1 MDPPKA
7 ITCYSQPLSLTYKD
21 AKMLSRDIS
30 RINKEIKAVL
40 RDYNFEYQSF
50 NPNPLPL
57 CEQGLVKLR
66 ERIVSLHRNHRI
78 SLRPLQ
84 VFELVCETKEFLN
97 FKQELKSFID
107 SLRMEIRIPD
117 EEIEF
122 QSSSTI
128 LKKWIPGLC
137 CYGIIWSPI

>member
-1 MDPPKA
+1 MPRCSPEISLASTRKSKQSSE
-7 ITCYSQPLSLTYKD
+7 ITTLS
-21 AKMLSRDIS
+21 I
-30 RINKEIKAVL
+30 KEIKAVL

>member
-1 MDPPKA
+1 
-7 ITCYSQPLSLTYKD
+7 
-21 AKMLSRDIS
+21 MLSRDIS

-117 EEIEF
+117 EEVEF
-122 QSSSTI
+122 AISSTI
-128 LKKWIPGLC
+128 LKKWIPCLC
-137 CYGIIWSPI
+137 GYGIIW

>member
-1 MDPPKA
+1 MNLPKV
-7 ITCYSQPLSLTYKD
+7 IICYSQPLSLTYKD
-21 AKMLSRDIS
+21 AKILSRDIS

-40 RDYNFEYQSF
+40 RDYNFEYESF

-66 ERIVSLHRNHRI
+66 ERIISLHRNHRI
-78 SLRPLQ
+78 SLLPLQ

-107 SLRMEIRIPD
+107 
-117 EEIEF
+117 
-122 QSSSTI
+122 
-128 LKKWIPGLC
+128 
-137 CYGIIWSPI
+137 

>member
-1 MDPPKA
+1 MNLPKV
-7 ITCYSQPLSLTYKD
+7 IICYSQPLSLTYKD
-21 AKMLSRDIS
+21 AKILSRDIS

-40 RDYNFEYQSF
+40 RDYNFEYESF

-66 ERIVSLHRNHRI
+66 ERIISLHRNHRI
-78 SLRPLQ
+78 SLLPLQ